1 MNTAPPP
8 SPTPSGLARWAPG
21 LLLFKHYQGGWFVAD
36 LWAGISVCLVMIPSV
51 VAYAGLMGVPPQ
63 HGLYA
68 ALVPLLVYPLFGSS
82 RQIIVGP
89 DIAISLLI
97 ASAIGPLAGGDPG
110 HAAALA
116 AMLAVLTG
124 LLLVL
129 GGRFRIGAV
138 ADFLSQP
145 VLIGYMTGAALIL
158 MGSQL
163 DKLFGVKL
171 RHGEFFP
178 RLVELA
184 GKLGQTHWP
193 TLALG
198 LGLITVLCL
207 LRRYARR
214 WPAALVVFVLA
225 LSASLALDLDHHGV
239 AVVGTFPGGLPRLAW
254 PEVDWHEFSAL
265 FPAAMGIALLTYT
278 EGILLARAF
287 AAKNG
292 YEVNANQEL
301 TALGLADVVTG
312 LGGGFSVTGSQSR
325 TAIND
330 AAGGKTQLTGL
341 IAAGALALFMLF
353 LTPVMARLPA
363 VALAAILIFGG
374 FSLIEFQVLKR
385 LYQVYHGSGVLA
397 ALTALAVVAIGVVP
411 GILFGVGVS
420 LLGLI
425 NRISHPPDA
434 VLREVPGHGF
444 HDLGPGPATQSVPG
458 FITYR
463 FYAPLV
469 FCNAAHFV
477 SRVRLLL
484 AQSASPTEWLLLDAQ
499 AITDIDA
506 TAAEA
511 LHSLTRELQA
521 QGIALKFAH
530 TNRPLRAVLDRIGL
544 ADEIGAESFF
554 GSVHECVL
562 AFQAR
567 REVPRPS
574 SPPPAPPA

>member
-1 MNTAPPP
+1 MNTPAPPA
-8 SPTPSGLARWAPG
+8 PTPAGLTRWAPG
-21 LLLFKHYQGGWFVAD
+21 LLLFRNYQAAWLISD

-51 VAYAGLMGVPPQ
+51 VAYAGLMGIPPQ

-68 ALVPLLVYPLFGSS
+68 ALVPLLAYPLFGSS

-97 ASAIGPLAGGDPG
+97 ASAIAPLAGGNPAQ
-110 HAAALA
+110 AAALA
-116 AMLAVLTG
+116 SMLALLTG

-138 ADFLSQP
+138 ADFLSKP

-163 DKLFGVKL
+163 DKLFGIKL
-171 RHGEFFP
+171 SNSEFFP
-178 RLVELA
+178 RVAELA
-184 GKLGQTHWP
+184 GRLGETHGP
-193 TLALG
+193 TLTLG
-198 LGLITVLCL
+198 LVLLALLFL
-207 LRRYARR
+207 LRRLVPRVP
-214 WPAALVVFVLA
+214 PALA
-225 LSASLALDLDHHGV
+225 LFLVALGASVALDLEHHGV
-239 AVVGTFPGGLPRLAW
+239 AVVGSFPGGMPRPGW
-254 PEVDWHEFSAL
+254 PGVGWHDIRTL

-301 TALGLADVVTG
+301 TALGIADVATG
-312 LGGGFSVTGSQSR
+312 LFQGFSVTGSQSR
-325 TAIND
+325 TAVND
-330 AAGGKTQLTGL
+330 SAGGKSQVSAL
-341 IAAGALALFMLF
+341 IAAGSLALFLLF

-363 VALAAILIFGG
+363 VALAAILIYGG
-374 FSLIEFQVLKR
+374 FGLIELPVLAR
-385 LYQVYHGSGVLA
+385 LYQVYHGSGMLA
-397 ALTALAVVAIGVVP
+397 ALTALAVLAMGVVP
-411 GILFGVGVS
+411 GILLGVGLS

-434 VLREVPGHGF
+434 VLREVPGQGF
-444 HDLGPGPATQSVPG
+444 HDLGAGPATPTQSIPG
-458 FITYR
+458 LLTYR

-477 SRVRLLL
+477 SRVRLLI
-484 AQSASPTEWLLLDAQ
+484 AQSPSPTEWFLLDAQ

-511 LHSLTRELQA
+511 LHTLDHELQS

-544 ADEIGAESFF
+544 TNEIGGESFF
-554 GSVHECVL
+554 SSVHECVE

-567 REVPRPS
+567 HPRATTE
-574 SPPPAPPA
+574 SPQP